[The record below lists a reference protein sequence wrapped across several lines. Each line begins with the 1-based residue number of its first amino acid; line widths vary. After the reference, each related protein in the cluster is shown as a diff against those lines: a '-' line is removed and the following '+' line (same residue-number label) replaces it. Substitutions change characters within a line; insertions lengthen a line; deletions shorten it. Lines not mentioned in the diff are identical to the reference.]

1 MKRHLILALVALSV
15 IARAQDDDALREQG
29 VLYFAGNLPSKVEA
43 TIHTGTTVYLR
54 RDFQTALAALYD
66 GQKIE
71 LVGLAPEGY
80 LVRTTYRN
88 NTITGWIK
96 AADLPSGV
104 DPGVFAAA
112 QKEQARRDAV
122 AVAIAN
128 KTVVRGMTPDEV
140 KLAIGKPEQ
149 VASREDAH
157 GTSLTWIYTTYR
169 EEPQYEYGFDGFG
182 HPVLQTY
189 YVKIPIGQ
197 KIVTFANNAVAAIE
211 DHKTDPGSTGIVT
224 N

>member
-1 MKRHLILALVALSV
+1 MKRLLVLALVAV
-15 IARAQDDDALREQG
+15 AAVARAEDDDALREQG
-29 VLYFAGNLPSKVEA
+29 VLYFAGNLPGKVEA

-54 RDFQTALAALYD
+54 RDFQTALAALYN

-71 LVGLAPEGY
+71 LIGMAPEGY

-96 AADLPSGV
+96 AADLPSGL
-104 DPGVFAAA
+104 DPGVFVAA

-122 AVAIAN
+122 GVAIAN

-140 KLAIGKPEQ
+140 KQAVGKPEQ
-149 VASREDAH
+149 VASREDAR
-157 GTSLTWIYTTYR
+157 GVALTWIYTTYR

-182 HPVLQTY
+182 RPLLQTY

-197 KIVTFANNAVAAIE
+197 KIITFANNVVATIE
-211 DHKTDPGSTGIVT
+211 DHKTDPSSSGIVT